1 VSEHERPEA
10 ETRVRPYLLRPA
22 RAYEGYLRDRAIA
35 ERVQKQSQDGVA
47 FSVIDNTQT
56 RSTKP
61 DTTA

>member
-1 VSEHERPEA
+1 MSEHESPEA
-10 ETRVRPYLLRPA
+10 ETRVSPYLLRPA
-22 RAYEGYLRDRAIA
+22 RTYEEYLRDRAIA
-35 ERVQKQSQDGVA
+35 ERVQKQSQDGVT